1 MKILLLFLLFST
13 NIYAKLNIQHWTT
26 PEGAKVLFVQT
37 QGLPMLDI
45 SLNFNAASSKDGD
58 QYGLATLT
66 SSLLGT
72 ATQSRNEEQII
83 NAFESVGARIGSRK
97 V

>member
-37 QGLPMLDI
+37 QGLPTLFYQILKMLILFILYFKND
-45 SLNFNAASSKDGD
+45 K
-58 QYGLATLT
+58 
-66 SSLLGT
+66 
-72 ATQSRNEEQII
+72 R
-83 NAFESVGARIGSRK
+83 
-97 V
+97 